1 LLQLR
6 ADSFAAILKLPAR
19 VGAPSTDSMAGL
31 GPKPRINAP
40 GGGMGVAPPGAG
52 GGLAFYDGPSGSMQP
67 GSFGAPSATQ
77 GVPPP
82 QGVQPPQPPV
92 QQPFP
97 AMSSSSMQQPVG
109 GSMQP
114 GSGFATPQQPQQSG
128 NWGNP
133 SDEDIENEPPILEEL
148 GINVE
153 HIVMRMKG
161 VAFFKAVNQEILED
175 LDLSG
180 PLAIIMALGTCL
192 LLAGKITFSYVY
204 GFGVSGC
211 VLIWA
216 LINLMSQKGGID
228 LYRTASVLGY
238 GLIPVVAMAM
248 IGIFVS
254 LQSTFGSVIAAL
266 CIAWSTATA
275 SRFFA
280 TANAMNQQRWLVAYP
295 VGLFY
300 TCFSLLTVF

>member
-1 LLQLR
+1 
-6 ADSFAAILKLPAR
+6 
-19 VGAPSTDSMAGL
+19 M
-31 GPKPRINAP
+31 
-40 GGGMGVAPPGAG
+40 
-52 GGLAFYDGPSGSMQP
+52 GSMQP
-67 GSFGAPSATQ
+67 GT
-77 GVPPP
+77 
-82 QGVQPPQPPV
+82 
-92 QQPFP
+92 
-97 AMSSSSMQQPVG
+97 
-109 GSMQP
+109 
-114 GSGFATPQQPQQSG
+114 GFATPQQQPQQSG
-128 NWGNP
+128 NWANP

-153 HIVMRMKG
+153 HVVMRMKG
-161 VAFFKAVNQEILED
+161 VAFFKAVDQEILED

-180 PLAIIMALGTCL
+180 PLAIIMALSTCL
-192 LLAGKITFSYVY
+192 LFAGKITFSYVY

-211 VLIWA
+211 VLIWT

-228 LYRTASVLGY
+228 MYRTASVLGY
-238 GLIPVVAMAM
+238 GLIPVVIMASL
-248 IGIFVS
+248 GIFVS
-254 LQSTFGSVIAAL
+254 LQSTFGSIVAAL